1 MLEEAG
7 KMLRSLNI
15 KAATSTGRGDRD
27 VRLNDLQK
35 QLDQMKR
42 LRALRF
48 VKVSKIDYLPEYGL
62 LDLGATHAMRGV
74 CEAEQSLEEIQVELA
89 GGEKKL
95 PRMAAGKVIVYEDDR
110 VQPIVRLGM
119 LVEKLGCEVRWSRKG
134 GLPIEASGDG

>member
-15 KAATSTGRGDRD
+15 KAATSTGRDDRD

-62 LDLGATHAMRGV
+62 LDSGATHAMRGV
-74 CEAEQSLEEIQVELA
+74 CEADDWQSLEEIQVELA
-89 GGEKKL
+89 GGEKTL
-95 PRMAAGKVIVYEDDR
+95 LRMTAGKVIVHEDDR
-110 VQPIVRLGM
+110 VHRSSWDAGRAGLRGEEQER
-119 LVEKLGCEVRWSRKG
+119 

>member
-15 KAATSTGRGDRD
+15 KAATSTGRDDRD

-62 LDLGATHAMRGV
+62 LDSGATHAMRGV
-74 CEAEQSLEEIQVELA
+74 WEET
-89 GGEKKL
+89 
-95 PRMAAGKVIVYEDDR
+95 
-110 VQPIVRLGM
+110 
-119 LVEKLGCEVRWSRKG
+119 KG
-134 GLPIEASGDG
+134 SIRSNS